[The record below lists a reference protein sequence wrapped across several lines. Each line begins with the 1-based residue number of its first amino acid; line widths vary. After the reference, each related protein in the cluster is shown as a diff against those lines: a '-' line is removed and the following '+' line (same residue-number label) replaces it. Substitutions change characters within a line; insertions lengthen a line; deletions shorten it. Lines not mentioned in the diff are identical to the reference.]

1 MGKTE
6 GNHNI
11 NNGLA
16 KVQQLDKAQLSSHHS
31 LWQSCGT
38 NWSSERSGCWV
49 TMVMFL
55 PLPDLTKVWVH
66 GVSHV
71 WELRAFSTVDRAL
84 SPLML
89 ATALLWRC
97 LMGSN
102 PCDSKTGM
110 LVSLPWNN
118 SQLMWW
124 PESTQGTWAAL
135 PRGKTSLSYP
145 KWDVFLSKQIG
156 YKSRQMNKYRNMCT
170 FLSKFICCSKC
181 CQKSVS
187 SAANSRRTWGS
198 CF

>member
-1 MGKTE
+1 MVLQKYNIWTRPSWVPTTACGRAVGPTDPLRDQAAEWPWLCSFLFQTSQRFGYMG
-6 GNHNI
+6 
-11 NNGLA
+11 
-16 KVQQLDKAQLSSHHS
+16 
-31 LWQSCGT
+31 CPM
-38 NWSSERSGCWV
+38 C
-49 TMVMFL
+49 
-55 PLPDLTKVWVH
+55 
-66 GVSHV
+66 

-89 ATALLWRC
+89 PTALLWRC

-102 PCDSKTGM
+102 PRDSKTGM

-145 KWDVFLSKQIG
+145 KWDMFLSKQIG

-187 SAANSRRTWGS
+187 SATNSRRTWGS